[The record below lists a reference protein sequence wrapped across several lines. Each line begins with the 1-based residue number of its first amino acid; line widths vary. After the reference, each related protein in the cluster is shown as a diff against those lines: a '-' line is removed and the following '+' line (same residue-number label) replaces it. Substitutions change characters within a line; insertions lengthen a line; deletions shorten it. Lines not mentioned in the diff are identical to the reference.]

1 MTERKTLILDT
12 IVKEHISTGQ
22 PVGSSAIVKKYKL
35 NISSATVR
43 NTMAELE
50 DEGYIIQPH
59 TSAGRIP
66 TEIAYRHYI
75 EKIDLSKKPFGQ
87 KIELIDEILIAENPD
102 FRKVAKLLS
111 EFSGNAVFWAM
122 HKNNLYYTGI
132 TNLFQQPEFAQIDTI
147 YSISSVVD
155 RFDEIIDD
163 IFERLEYGQNILLG
177 EDNPFGAF
185 CGTVI
190 SKYKKNNQT
199 SLFGILGPIRM
210 NYKNNLILVKY
221 INEKINNL

>member
-12 IVKEHISTGQ
+12 IIREHISTGQ
-22 PVGSSAIVKKYKL
+22 PVGSSVIVKKYNL
-35 NISSATVR
+35 DISSATVR
-43 NTMAELE
+43 STMAELE

-66 TEIAYRHYI
+66 TEIAYRYHI
-75 EKIDLSKKPFGQ
+75 GKIDFLKKPFGQ
-87 KIELIDEILIAENPD
+87 KVELIDEIFATKNPD

-163 IFERLEYGQNILLG
+163 IFERLDYGQNILLG
-177 EDNPFGAF
+177 SENPFGAF
-185 CGTVI
+185 CGTVV
-190 SKYKKNNQT
+190 SKYKNNDKT
-199 SLFGILGPIRM
+199 GLFGVLGPIRM
-210 NYKNNLILVKY
+210 NYSNNLFLIKY